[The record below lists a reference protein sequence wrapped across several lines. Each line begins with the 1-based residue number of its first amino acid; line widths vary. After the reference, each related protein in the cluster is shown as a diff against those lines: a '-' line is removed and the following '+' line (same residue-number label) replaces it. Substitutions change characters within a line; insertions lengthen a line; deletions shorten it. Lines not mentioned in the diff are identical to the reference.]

1 MMLGVALENGTAT
14 KELCLC
20 FLQLSD
26 ELYRANKFMNYL
38 ARAAARHR
46 LSAFCEQEGEL
57 ELSKTYMSELLLE
70 LQEATERY
78 GHNEDWD
85 EYLNG
90 VSKELDDLNE

>member
-1 MMLGVALENGTAT
+1 MLGVALENVTAT
-14 KELCLC
+14 KELC

-26 ELYRANKFMNYL
+26 ELYRANNFINYL

-46 LSAFCEQEGEL
+46 LATFYTDEGDL
-57 ELSKTYMSELLLE
+57 DMSKRYMTELLSE

-90 VSKELDDLNE
+90 VSMELNDLNE